1 MKVFKTERIIYFN
14 SKLPKKPNK
23 IIKTP
28 QSFLSKKL
36 CLFKVEK
43 YDEYFENE
51 LEGSYKGRWTLKE
64 HILFLQAID
73 RYGVNWKK
81 IRKVVKTRTSKQIR
95 SHSQKF
101 FIKLKHCKDED
112 LGIDFTLDSIH
123 NMKDIIN
130 HIKSVNNDFDVVN
143 ILLYMPGK
151 DNRNTHSKKLDQIE
165 NELNINNIFNK
176 DINVNNV
183 CLNNSNND
191 AKERDNNS
199 TLYKELIDKE
209 KASFNN
215 FSINNIFVYNLNFV
229 NINSL
234 DFMLSCCLNNTI
246 IMNNI
251 YNINN
256 NTFINNVFHNSK
268 NNINNDNNIQKDLS
282 DDKILANHT
291 LINPDRNDNTNNT
304 KN

>member
-1 MKVFKTERIIYFN
+1 
-14 SKLPKKPNK
+14 
-23 IIKTP
+23 
-28 QSFLSKKL
+28 
-36 CLFKVEK
+36 
-43 YDEYFENE
+43 
-51 LEGSYKGRWTLKE
+51 
-64 HILFLQAID
+64 
-73 RYGVNWKK
+73 
-81 IRKVVKTRTSKQIR
+81 
-95 SHSQKF
+95 
-101 FIKLKHCKDED
+101 
-112 LGIDFTLDSIH
+112 
-123 NMKDIIN
+123 MKDIIN

-246 IMNNI
+246 IMNSI